1 MLSIALPKGSLGEQT
16 MLLFKEAGLE
26 VKTSFRDYTPSIKDP
41 RISKVKILRP
51 QEIPKY
57 VEEGYFDLGISGW
70 DWIKETEAD
79 VEVVAE
85 MRYAKTGAGTVKLVI
100 AVPEDSGIERPEDI
114 KPESRITTEFPNLTK
129 KYFDK
134 LGIPVDIHFS
144 YGASEAKVPD
154 LMDVVIDL
162 TETGTTLRKNRLKII
177 GTIIESST
185 KLLANKESMR
195 DPEKAKAIGEI
206 KTLLLGVM
214 EGRGKVLLSM
224 NVPKD
229 RLEGIIKILPSMKN
243 PTVSKLWN
251 SDYYALET
259 VVPKDEVNIL
269 IPKLKNRGAED
280 ILEMDIRKIVR

>member
-269 IPKLKNRGAED
+269 IPKRKNRGGED

>member
-229 RLEGIIKILPSMKN
+229 RLEDIIKILPSMKN